1 MGKKDMKAI
10 LAQMRQLADREDEAA
25 KDGDG
30 ARKAEAADGRAAVA
44 KDFVAADTDKLGAEI
59 KKTRKGSL
67 EQRVEDL
74 TKFLYDS
81 RKGSKAALVG
91 PGQSIASG
99 MFGSRMKK
107 GSAGTRP
114 HPALKASFQ
123 NYTAGEFIAA
133 YSGAKGYLSDWR
145 DAEIEMAAK
154 AKLNEFAL
162 WAGPPDRSS
171 ALLLI
176 GADGKATL
184 GATGATGGYVL
195 PNNLVDSVIKPNV
208 QQAIYP
214 TMGVRVIGGVAV
226 RGVDQ
231 PYRTGAPARAQFAD
245 WGATKQNV
253 DEAYG
258 SYTATL
264 GTLAKIYDVGKQ
276 YLRFSAGSA
285 EQDVMDEI
293 TKSFALAENYAVIA
307 GPGTG
312 AITPGVN
319 DPTYGLYTAL
329 VAGAA
334 TYTSTIAAPSN
345 ATLVGS
351 LAAGLQVA
359 SAQLRARSRNSS
371 GWVVDATTF
380 STVIAQGTDAA
391 GFFVNPAGGP
401 TGFRMTDS
409 GQLTFWGVPLF
420 FDANLG
426 TNATTKIAI
435 GGEWDALKLY
445 RGIEFRIDS
454 SDVAGDRWD
463 KNLVGFR
470 GEEEIGIHAGSAVS
484 VGAFQLLTAAIA

>member
-1 MGKKDMKAI
+1 MKAI
-10 LAQMRQLADREDEAA
+10 LAQMRELANREDEATKA
-25 KDGDG
+25 GDG
-30 ARKAEAADGRAAVA
+30 GRKAEAADGRAAVA
-44 KDFVAADTDKLGAEI
+44 KDFVKADTDKLGDEI
-59 KKTRKGSL
+59 KKTRKASL
-67 EQRVEDL
+67 EQRVDDL
-74 TKFLYDS
+74 TKMLYDS

-91 PGQSIASG
+91 NGKSMASG
-99 MFGSRMKK
+99 MFGSRIKN
-107 GSAGTRP
+107 AGGVKP
-114 HPALKASFQ
+114 VAALKASFS

-133 YSGAKGYLSDWR
+133 YAGAKGYLTDWR
-145 DAEIEMAAK
+145 DTEVEMAAK

-176 GADGKATL
+176 GGDGKATL
-184 GATGATGGYVL
+184 GTSGATGGYVL

-231 PYRTGAPARAQFAD
+231 PYRTGSPSRALFAD
-245 WGATKQNV
+245 WGVAKQNV

-264 GTLAKIYDVGKQ
+264 GTLAKIYDLGKQ

-285 EQDVMDEI
+285 EQDVMDEL
-293 TKSFALAENYAVIA
+293 TKSFALAENFAVIA

-312 AITPGVN
+312 QATPGVN

-334 TYTSTIAAPSN
+334 SYTSAIAVPSN
-345 ATLVGS
+345 STIVGS
-351 LAAGLQVA
+351 FAAGLQVA
-359 SAQLRARSRNSS
+359 SAQLRARSRSS
-371 GWVVDATTF
+371 QGWVVDATTF

-409 GQLTFWGVPLF
+409 GTLTFWGVPIY

-426 TNATTKIAI
+426 TNAATKIAI

-454 SDVAGDRWD
+454 SDVAGTRWD
-463 KNLVGFR
+463 NNLVGFR

>member
-1 MGKKDMKAI
+1 MKAI
-10 LAQMRQLADREDEAA
+10 LAQMRELANREDAA
-25 KDGDG
+25 SKEGDG
-30 ARKAEAADGRAAVA
+30 GRKAEAADGRVAVS
-44 KDFVAADTDKLGAEI
+44 KEFVAADTDKLGSEI
-59 KKTRKGSL
+59 KKARKASL

-74 TKFLYDS
+74 TRVLYDS

-91 PGQSIASG
+91 PGQAISSG
-99 MFGSRMKK
+99 MFGSRIKR
-107 GSAGTRP
+107 GSAGVKP
-114 HPALKASFQ
+114 VAALKASFS
-123 NYTAGEFIAA
+123 NYTAGEFLAA
-133 YSGAKGYLSDWR
+133 YSGAKGYLTDWR
-145 DAEIEMAAK
+145 DTEVEMAAK

-176 GADGKATL
+176 GGDGKATL
-184 GATGATGGYVL
+184 GTSGATGGYVL

-231 PYRTGAPARAQFAD
+231 PYRTGSPARAQFAN
-245 WGATKQNV
+245 WGDTKQNV

-258 SYTATL
+258 TYTATL
-264 GTLAKIYDVGKQ
+264 GTLAKIYDVGKP
-276 YLRFSAGSA
+276 YLRFSAGAA
-285 EQDVMDEI
+285 EQDVMDEL
-293 TKSFALAENYAVIA
+293 TKSFALAENYAIIA

-312 AITPGVN
+312 ALTPGVS

-334 TYTSTIAAPSN
+334 NYSSLISAPSN
-345 ATLVGS
+345 STIVGS
-351 LAAGLQVA
+351 FAAGLQVA
-359 SAQLRARSRNSS
+359 SAQLRARSRSSS

-409 GQLTFWGVPLF
+409 GQLTFWGVPIF

-454 SDVAGDRWD
+454 SDVAGERWD
-463 KNLVGFR
+463 RNEVGFR
-470 GEEEIGIHAGSAVS
+470 GEEEIGVHAGSAVS

>member
-1 MGKKDMKAI
+1 VSKKDMKAI
-10 LAQMRQLADREDEAA
+10 LAQMRELANREDAA
-25 KDGDG
+25 TKEGDG
-30 ARKAEAADGRAAVA
+30 GRKAEAADGRAAVA
-44 KDFVAADTDKLGAEI
+44 KQFVAADTEKLGDEI
-59 KKTRKGSL
+59 KKGRKASTD
-67 EQRVEDL
+67 QRVEEL
-74 TKFLYDS
+74 TKFLYDK

-91 PGQSIASG
+91 PGKSLASG
-99 MFGSRMKK
+99 MFGSRIK
-107 GSAGTRP
+107 GNSAGVRP
-114 HPALKASFQ
+114 VAALKASFQ
-123 NYTAGEFIAA
+123 NYRAGEFIAA
-133 YSGAKGYLSDWR
+133 YAGAKGYLTDWR
-145 DAEIEMAAK
+145 DAEVEMAAK

-176 GADGKATL
+176 GGDGKATL
-184 GATGATGGYVL
+184 GTSGATGGYVL

-231 PYRTGAPARAQFAD
+231 PYRTGVPLRAQFAD
-245 WGATKQNV
+245 WGASKQNV

-285 EQDVMDEI
+285 EQDVMDEL
-293 TKSFALAENYAVIA
+293 TKSFALAENYAIIA

-329 VAGAA
+329 LAGAA
-334 TYTSTIAAPSN
+334 SYTSAIASPSN
-345 ATLVGS
+345 STIVGS
-351 LAAGLQVA
+351 FAAGLQVA
-359 SAQLRARSRNSS
+359 SAQLRARSRASQ

-409 GQLTFWGVPLF
+409 GQLTFWGVPIY

-454 SDVAGDRWD
+454 SDVAGTRWD
-463 KNLVGFR
+463 QNLVGFR